1 MKTSLHILCS
11 SISASLCLVACAV
24 VAAPQQSPSVCKA
37 LQKSEFL
44 TALAHSFGVRWVEP
58 ASIDSNS
65 GSANSELVLLLKPI
79 SNVSAIKAAQGLRD
93 AIQKTVLS
101 PGFAGCAGVV
111 TGSPADPICS
121 VSFFGYDQKQRVR
134 IEADAITLPGNS
146 VRVKLVCV
154 TSPEERK
161 DN

>member
-1 MKTSLHILCS
+1 MA
-11 SISASLCLVACAV
+11 SICLLACAGL
-24 VAAPQQSPSVCKA
+24 AAPQQSPSACTA
-37 LQKSEFL
+37 LQKGEFL
-44 TALAHSFGVRWVEP
+44 TALAHSLGVRWVEP

-93 AIQKTVLS
+93 TIQKSILS
-101 PGFAGCAGVV
+101 PGFAGVAGRV
-111 TGSPADPICS
+111 TGSQADPICS
-121 VSFFGYDQKQRVR
+121 VSIYGHDQNQRVR
-134 IEADAITLPGNS
+134 IEADAITVPGNS

-154 TSPEERK
+154 TSPEEKK

>member
-1 MKTSLHILCS
+1 M
-11 SISASLCLVACAV
+11 ASLCLVACAV
-24 VAAPQQSPSVCKA
+24 VAAPQQTPNACTA
-37 LQKSEFL
+37 LQKGEFL
-44 TALAHSFGVRWVEP
+44 TALAHSYGVRRVEP

-93 AIQKTVLS
+93 TIQKNILS
-101 PGFAGCAGVV
+101 PGFAGAAGV

-121 VSFFGYDQKQRVR
+121 VSIFGYDQKQRVR

-154 TSPEERK
+154 TSPEQKK

>member
-11 SISASLCLVACAV
+11 SVVASLCLVVCAV
-24 VAAPQQSPSVCKA
+24 EAAPQQSPSVSKA
-37 LQKSEFL
+37 LQNNEFL
-44 TALAHSFGVRWVEP
+44 TAFAHSLGVRWVELGYV
-58 ASIDSNS
+58 DSNS

-79 SNVSAIKAAQGLRD
+79 SNVSALKAAQGLRD
-93 AIQKTVLS
+93 SIQKTVLS
-101 PGFAGCAGVV
+101 RDFAGCAGIV

-121 VSFFGYDQKQRVR
+121 VSIYGYDQKQRVR

-154 TSPEERK
+154 TSHEEPK
-161 DN
+161 DY